1 MLCYSSD
8 QSLQQERLKEKRSET
23 SKGNSKTP
31 AVEMKVVCFQLIDGP
46 GSVST
51 EWRGMI
57 VHLEVSSR

>member
-1 MLCYSSD
+1 M
-8 QSLQQERLKEKRSET
+8 KEKRSET

-57 VHLEVSSR
+57 VQCLEVSSR